1 MDDVENLRKEVDML
15 KKQLGDPSESKDLVR
30 AIKSLNQIFAEA
42 HEDLKIDTHDAVLV
56 GDKIDRII
64 GRLEKI
70 EIQNEKIA
78 KGIVAVADMIEELDI
93 SKPVLPRENIRKTM
107 AKASPPPS
115 VRSGTKPLPSYN
127 LPKQEQQ
134 PKKGFMNFKM

>member
-1 MDDVENLRKEVDML
+1 MDDVEDLRKEVDML
-15 KKQLGDPSESKDLVR
+15 KRQLGDPSESKDLVL

-56 GDKIDRII
+56 GDKLDRII
-64 GRLEKI
+64 SRLEKV

-93 SKPVLPRENIRKTM
+93 SKPILPRENIRKTM
-107 AKASPPPS
+107 TKSSPPPRAS
-115 VRSGTKPLPSYN
+115 SKGQPLPSYN
-127 LPKQEQQ
+127 LPKQDKMS
-134 PKKGFMNFKM
+134 KKSFLNFKM

>member
-42 HEDLKIDTHDAVLV
+42 HEDL
-56 GDKIDRII
+56 KIDRII